1 MEDFNPSAEEK
12 VTGCILADGK
22 KYSGWGYYRNGQFVP
37 NGCGKKFYPDF
48 YVYGNFKEGI
58 LNGPAIDSHNYY
70 MFTAFFKENRGN
82 GWGLCINGGYLVEFG
97 YYENSKLKTNLI
109 DFVQWYYEGKLSKS
123 DRIDENMLSMYTYKE
138 TKEVSTL
145 LIGYPPKKISD
156 SMSLAC
162 MGFRFKADGSVWM
175 GTGNLNKMTGGYIH
189 FRPNGCID
197 VGRFDNGI
205 LIERQSLQDFIDGY
219 FGIYKIDEDS
229 LFSPLFRNTP
239 KSSLQLERESEREK
253 YRDIEEPKVNYS
265 YITGEYSDGDSD
277 DFPF

>member
-1 MEDFNPSAEEK
+1 M
-12 VTGCILADGK
+12 T
-22 KYSGWGYYRNGQFVP
+22 
-37 NGCGKKFYPDF
+37 
-48 YVYGNFKEGI
+48 
-58 LNGPAIDSHNYY
+58 
-70 MFTAFFKENRGN
+70 
-82 GWGLCINGGYLVEFG
+82 
-97 YYENSKLKTNLI
+97 
-109 DFVQWYYEGKLSKS
+109 DFVQWYYEEKLCKS
-123 DRIDENMLSMYTYKE
+123 DRIDENILSIYTNKE

-175 GTGNLNKMTGGYIH
+175 GTGNLNKMTGGYVH

-229 LFSPLFRNTP
+229 LLAPLFRNIP
-239 KSSLQLERESEREK
+239 KSSLQLERESVREK
-253 YRDIEEPKVNYS
+253 YRGIEEVRVNYS
-265 YITGEYSDGDSD
+265 YIYNRRI
-277 DFPF
+277 